1 MNMIVKIKKL
11 TNTAWVPLKATNG
24 SAGFD
29 LYADTIGESAPI
41 HPGETK
47 LIGTGIAMEIPE
59 GYFGAIYARSG
70 LATKKG
76 LRPANCVG
84 IIDRDYRGEICIALH
99 NDSSSPKTI
108 GAHERVAQLVIQPYA
123 AEAKLIVDDDLSDTE
138 RGEGGFGSTGV

>member
-1 MNMIVKIKKL
+1 MNIKIKKL
-11 TNTAWVPLKATNG
+11 TNTAWIPLKATDG

-41 HPGETK
+41 YPGETK

-84 IIDRDYRGEICIALH
+84 IIDSDFRGQIYTPLY

-108 GAHERVAQLVIQPYA
+108 GAHERIAQLVIQPYA
-123 AEAKLIVDDDLSDTE
+123 ADAKLVADNKLSDTE
-138 RGEGGFGSTGV
+138 RGEGGFGSTGT

>member
-1 MNMIVKIKKL
+1 MNIKIKKL
-11 TNTAWVPLKATNG
+11 TNTAWIPLKATDG

-29 LYADTIGESAPI
+29 MYADTIGESAPI
-41 HPGETK
+41 YPGETK

-70 LATKKG
+70 IATKKG

-84 IIDRDYRGEICIALH
+84 LIDCDYRGEICVALH

-108 GAHERVAQLVIQPYA
+108 GAHERIAQLVIQPYA
-123 AEAKLIVDDDLSDTE
+123 ADAKLVADNKLSDTE
-138 RGEGGFGSTGV
+138 RGEGGFGSTGT

>member
-1 MNMIVKIKKL
+1 MNMNIKIKRL

-41 HPGETK
+41 YPGETK
-47 LIGTGIAMEIPE
+47 LISTGIAMEIPD

-99 NDSSSPKTI
+99 NDSSSPKII

-123 AEAKLIVDDDLSDTE
+123 TVTELIEVDNLSDTE
-138 RGEGGFGSTGV
+138 RGEGGFGSTGT

>member
-1 MNMIVKIKKL
+1 MNMNIKIKRL

-41 HPGETK
+41 YPGETK
-47 LIGTGIAMEIPE
+47 LISTGIAMEIPD

-84 IIDRDYRGEICIALH
+84 VIDSDYRGIIGVAIH

-108 GAHERVAQLVIQPYA
+108 KAHERIAQLVIQPYA
-123 AEAKLIVDDDLSDTE
+123 AEAKLIAEDNLSDTD
-138 RGEGGFGSTGV
+138 RGNGGFGSTGT

>member
-1 MNMIVKIKKL
+1 MNIKIKKL
-11 TNTAWVPLKATNG
+11 TNTAWVPLKATDG

-41 HPGETK
+41 YPGETK

-84 IIDRDYRGEICIALH
+84 VIDSDYRGEICVALH
-99 NDSSSPKTI
+99 NDSSNPKTI
-108 GAHERVAQLVIQPYA
+108 GAHERIAQLVIQPYA
-123 AEAKLIVDDDLSDTE
+123 TVTELIEVDNLSDTE